1 MTNTTEVDIIYK
13 MTNEIEIPTNCPSC
27 DSVLEKVNSQLFC
40 RNKDCPAQS
49 TKKVEAFVKKMRIKG
64 LGPASI
70 SKLGFVHP
78 IEIYESPLD
87 TYVEVLGE
95 KIGQKVFDE
104 VENSRTTTF
113 ATFLS
118 ALSIPLIGDTA
129 SKKIASNGG
138 DNINN
143 LYNEKYLG
151 YLGLGPTAIRN
162 LFNHLRDN
170 LDDLEQL
177 ESYFTFKQPKKV
189 EHKGNVCITGKLKD
203 FSNRTKAKEYLE
215 EHGYTVTTTVSGK
228 TNYLVCEDGSTS
240 SKSKKAESS
249 GIPIVTIV
257 DLIEEI

>member
-1 MTNTTEVDIIYK
+1 

-78 IEIYESPLD
+78 IEIYENSLD

-129 SKKIASNGG
+129 SKKVGVVVNCVQDILNEDPLHNVLGVIA
-138 DNINN
+138 
-143 LYNEKYLG
+143 L
-151 YLGLGPTAIRN
+151 
-162 LFNHLRDN
+162 DN
-170 LDDLEQL
+170 LMEYLFDNLNTVENLQ
-177 ESYFTFKQPKKV
+177 SYFTFKQPKKV

-240 SKSKKAESS
+240 SKSKKAESN